1 MCVCAYLTT
10 TCFNENASAANVTSK
25 QEINSGSGL
34 LSETTISAQEKT
46 WIRAGSKH
54 FTCVSASLAADNTD
68 NKSES
73 QFFNKKCTYK
83 INGLFNNEVRLFC
96 LINQNFS
103 WCSVLSNFHKFI
115 CVCIV
120 QTLAS
125 FQQRRWCVHICKKN
139 QYVWYYTY
147 NISCWIFWTHSGV
160 WQYNIQKSFCSWVNL
175 EEEISTFRW
184 MKKILA
190 QPVRQ
195 NVWKKGLLPKK
206 MNKSLESKPN
216 ELGKFELPIQSDWE
230 KKLRSIFLA
239 RSLTLIKKKIKK

>member
-10 TCFNENASAANVTSK
+10 TCFNENASAAIVTSK

-34 LSETTISAQEKT
+34 LSKTTISAQEKT
-46 WIRAGSKH
+46 WIGAGSKH
-54 FTCVSASLAADNTD
+54 LLCVSASLAADNTD

-83 INGLFNNEVRLFC
+83 INGLFNNDVRLFC

-125 FQQRRWCVHICKKN
+125 FQQRKWCVHICKKS

-147 NISCWIFWTHSGV
+147 NISCWIFWTHSCV
-160 WQYNIQKSFCSWVNL
+160 TVQYPEVLLFMSKLGGRNFHVSMNEKNSCTASETKCLEKRLASKKNEQKSWVQTERIRKIRASNPIWL
-175 EEEISTFRW
+175 R
-184 MKKILA
+184 KKNWDHFFG
-190 QPVRQ
+190 Q
-195 NVWKKGLLPKK
+195 KSYF
-206 MNKSLESKPN
+206 NKN
-216 ELGKFELPIQSDWE
+216 
-230 KKLRSIFLA
+230 
-239 RSLTLIKKKIKK
+239 KIKK

>member
-10 TCFNENASAANVTSK
+10 TCFNENASAAKVTSK

-34 LSETTISAQEKT
+34 LCKTTISAQEKT
-46 WIRAGSKH
+46 WIGAGSKH
-54 FTCVSASLAADNTD
+54 LPCVSASLAADNTD

-115 CVCIV
+115 CVGIV

-125 FQQRRWCVHICKKN
+125 FQQRRWCVHICKKKSV
-139 QYVWYYTY
+139 YVVLYVQHFLLDILDSLVCDST
-147 NISCWIFWTHSGV
+147 IS
-160 WQYNIQKSFCSWVNL
+160 
-175 EEEISTFRW
+175 
-184 MKKILA
+184 
-190 QPVRQ
+190 
-195 NVWKKGLLPKK
+195 
-206 MNKSLESKPN
+206 
-216 ELGKFELPIQSDWE
+216 
-230 KKLRSIFLA
+230 RSP
-239 RSLTLIKKKIKK
+239 SVHE